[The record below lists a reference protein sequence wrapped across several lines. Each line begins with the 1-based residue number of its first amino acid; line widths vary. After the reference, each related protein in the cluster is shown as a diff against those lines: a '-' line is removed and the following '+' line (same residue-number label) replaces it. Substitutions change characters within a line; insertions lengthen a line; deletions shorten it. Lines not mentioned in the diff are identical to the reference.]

1 MTVTVRTETS
11 IERPAQNRK
20 AVGATWR
27 RMLSAFRKSFVRDLE
42 EGRGFLWWPVAVA
55 IGAAFYFAPAS
66 EPSLADLVLAGLGLL
81 AALVLIIRH
90 PLAAPFSAILIG
102 LACAGFLHAALVT
115 RLASHPVF
123 PFERTI
129 TVRGHIV
136 AVEDRG
142 KGTARLLVRPA
153 EMDPRPRS
161 GLPPFVRVTT
171 RGEVPAPGEAV
182 TMLAR
187 LAPPM
192 PPPLPGGYD
201 FARVAWFS
209 GVGASG
215 FTYGPVKPW
224 LGAPPPDTKL
234 ALLSSIETVRM
245 TAAGR
250 IRAALAGDTG
260 AIAAAL
266 IVGDRAGIS
275 DATNEVM
282 RIAGV
287 SHVLSISGMHMS
299 LVAAFLFGGI
309 RLILALIPPLALT
322 LPIKKI
328 AAMLSM
334 LGTGAYFV
342 VSGMDVP
349 AERSMI
355 TVAVSLF
362 AVLIDRRALSLRVIA
377 VAALVTLALSPEAV
391 MEPGAQMSFAAVVA
405 LMAGLE
411 AWRARRGEAV
421 DGDDV
426 NWLAR
431 LVRRFALWIV
441 AALAATVV
449 AGLATLPMALYHFGR
464 LAPLGMIANLVTE
477 PLVSFLI
484 MPMALIAALLMPL
497 GLEGVPLAVM
507 GAGIDAM
514 IAVARVVANWTPGG
528 GLYGRPMGWTMLAV
542 VAGGL
547 WICLWRGRKRWLG
560 LAPVLVGLAFVGAGS
575 PPGLIVAGDGSL
587 ALVRQQDGAWHK
599 VGAKGGFMLN
609 VWTAAVGI
617 DPADVTSL
625 DREAACDAEACLLKA
640 AQGRPSVS
648 VVSQPLAFGDDC
660 STTAIVVS
668 GLEAPP
674 WCQPAGALVDQR
686 VLASTGTITYD
697 IQMSGDGGVHLKES
711 GRVLGNPRRPWLAPM
726 R

>member
-1 MTVTVRTETS
+1 M
-11 IERPAQNRK
+11 A
-20 AVGATWR
+20 A
-27 RMLSAFRKSFVRDLE
+27 
-42 EGRGFLWWPVAVA
+42 A
-55 IGAAFYFAPAS
+55 IGAAFYFAPTG
-66 EPSLADLVLAGLGLL
+66 EPPIVELALAGLGVL
-81 AALVLIIRH
+81 ASLALILRRSLVWQF
-90 PLAAPFSAILIG
+90 PAILAG
-102 LACAGFLHAALVT
+102 LACLGFLHAALMT
-115 RLASHPVF
+115 RLAAHPIF
-123 PFERTI
+123 PFERTV
-129 TVRGHIV
+129 TVRGHV
-136 AVEDRG
+136 LAVEDRG

-153 EMDPRPRS
+153 ELDPPSRD
-161 GLPPFVRVTT
+161 GLPPLIRVTT
-171 RGEVPAPGEAV
+171 RGAVPAPGEAV

-187 LAPPM
+187 LAPPP

-201 FARVAWFS
+201 FARVAWFA
-209 GVGASG
+209 GIGASG
-215 FTYGPVKPW
+215 FAYGSAKPW
-224 LGAPPPDTKL
+224 PEAPPPDTWL
-234 ALLSSIETVRM
+234 TVLSGIETVRT

-250 IRAALAGDTG
+250 IRAALPGDTG

-275 DATNEVM
+275 DETNEAM

-309 RLILALIPPLALT
+309 RLILALAPPLALT

-328 AAMLSM
+328 AAALSM

-355 TVAVSLF
+355 MVTVSLL

-411 AWRARRGEAV
+411 AWRAGRDEGS
-421 DGDDV
+421 DGGDV
-426 NWLAR
+426 SLLAR
-431 LVRRFALWIV
+431 SARRFVLWVV

-477 PLVSFLI
+477 PLVSLLI
-484 MPMALIAALLMPL
+484 MPMALLAALTMPL
-497 GLEGVPLAVM
+497 GLEGAPLVIM

-514 IAVARVVANWTPGG
+514 IAVARVVADWTPGG
-528 GLYGRPMGWTMLAV
+528 GLYGRPLGWTMLAV
-542 VAGGL
+542 TAGGL

-560 LAPVLVGLAFVGAGS
+560 LMPVVAGLAFIGAGA
-575 PPGLIVAGDGSL
+575 PPGLVVAGDGSL
-587 ALVRQQDGAWHK
+587 ALVRDESGAWSK
-599 VGAKGGFMLN
+599 VGPKGGFMLDM
-609 VWTAAVGI
+609 WAAALGI
-617 DPADVTSL
+617 DPAELLSPGRD
-625 DREAACDAEACLLKA
+625 APCDAEACLLEA
-640 AQGRPSVS
+640 AAGRPSVS
-648 VVSQPLAFGDDC
+648 VVSRPLAFGDDC
-660 STTAIVVS
+660 ATAAIVVS

-674 WCQPAGALVDQR
+674 WCRPAGALIDGR
-686 VLASTGTITYD
+686 RLALTGTLTYETRMD
-697 IQMSGDGGVHLKES
+697 VDGHVRLRET
-711 GRVLGNPRRPWLAPM
+711 GRVLGLPRRPWFAPM

>member
-1 MTVTVRTETS
+1 MTVRTETS
-11 IERPAQNRK
+11 IEPPAYRRPA
-20 AVGATWR
+20 AGPAWR
-27 RMLSAFRKSFVRDLE
+27 RTLSVLAKSFARDLDD
-42 EGRGFLWWPVAVA
+42 GRGFLWWPVAAAV
-55 IGAAFYFAPAS
+55 GAAFYFAPAS
-66 EPSLADLVLAGLGLL
+66 EPATVELALAGLGVV
-81 AALVLIIRH
+81 AALLLVVRRH
-90 PLAAPFSAILIG
+90 PVVPYLAVLVG
-102 LACAGFLHAALVT
+102 LACAGFLHAALAT
-115 RLASHPVF
+115 RLAGHPVF
-123 PFERTI
+123 PFERTV
-129 TVRGHIV
+129 TVRGHVV

-142 KGTARLLVRPA
+142 KGAARLLVRPQ
-153 EMDPRPRS
+153 EMEPRPRD
-161 GLPPFVRVTT
+161 GLPPLVRVTT
-171 RGEVPAPGEAV
+171 RGRMPAPGEAV
-182 TMLAR
+182 SMLAR

-201 FARVAWFS
+201 FARVAWFA

-215 FTYGPVKPW
+215 FTYGAVKPW
-224 LGAPPPDTKL
+224 PQAPPPDTRL
-234 ALLSSIETVRM
+234 VLLSGIETVRM
-245 TAAGR
+245 AAAGR
-250 IRAALAGDTG
+250 IRAALPGDTG

-275 DATNEVM
+275 ETTNEAM

-309 RLILALIPPLALT
+309 RLVLALVPPLALT

-328 AAMLSM
+328 AAALSM

-355 TVAVSLF
+355 MVAVSLF

-377 VAALVTLALSPEAV
+377 LAALITLTLSPEAV

-411 AWRARRGEAV
+411 AWRARQGDVA
-421 DGDDV
+421 DGGDV
-426 NWLAR
+426 SLLAR
-431 LVRRFALWIV
+431 TVRRFALWTV

-477 PLVSFLI
+477 PLVSLLI
-484 MPMALIAALLMPL
+484 MPMALVAALVMPL
-497 GLEGVPLAVM
+497 GLEGAPLAVM

-514 IAVARVVANWTPGG
+514 IAVAHVVADWTPGG

-547 WICLWRGRKRWLG
+547 WICLWRGGKRWLG
-560 LAPVLVGLAFVGAGS
+560 LIAVVTGLAFVGAGS
-575 PPGLIVAGDGSL
+575 PPDLIVAGDGSL
-587 ALVRQQDGAWHK
+587 ALVRQEDGTWHK
-599 VGAKGGFMLN
+599 VGGKGGFMLD
-609 VWTAAVGI
+609 VWMAAVGL
-617 DPADVTSL
+617 DPAERLPL
-625 DREAACDAEACLLKA
+625 DRDATCDAEACWLD
-640 AQGRPSVS
+640 GRPSVS
-648 VVSQPLAFGDDC
+648 VVSRPLAFGDEC
-660 STTAIVVS
+660 AVAAIVVS

-674 WCQPAGALVDQR
+674 WCRPAGALIDGR
-686 VLASTGTITYD
+686 RLAVTGTLTYAVRLD
-697 IQMSGDGGVHLKES
+697 AGGMVDLRET
-711 GRVLGNPRRPWLAPM
+711 GRVLGIPRRPWFAPA

>member
-1 MTVTVRTETS
+1 MTVRTETS
-11 IERPAQNRK
+11 NQPPIYRWPIA
-20 AVGATWR
+20 GAEWR
-27 RMLSAFRKSFVRDLE
+27 RRLSALRKSFARDLDD
-42 EGRGFLWWPVAVA
+42 GRGFLWWPVAAAV
-55 IGAAFYFAPAS
+55 GAALYFAPTC
-66 EPSLADLVLAGLGLL
+66 EPSPTDLMLAGLGLL
-81 AALVLIIRH
+81 AVLVLIARR
-90 PLAAPFSAILIG
+90 PLAMPYWAILMG
-102 LACAGFLHAALVT
+102 LACAGFLHSALVT
-115 RLASHPVF
+115 RLATHPVF
-123 PFERTI
+123 PFERTV
-129 TVRGHIV
+129 TVHARVV

-142 KGTARLLVRPA
+142 KGAARLLLQPA
-153 EMDPRPRS
+153 EIDPRPRN
-161 GLPPFVRVTT
+161 GLPPLVRVTT

-182 TMLAR
+182 TVLAR

-201 FARVAWFS
+201 FARVAWFA

-215 FTYGPVKPW
+215 FAYGAVKPW
-224 LGAPPPDTKL
+224 PESPPPNTWL
-234 ALLSSIETVRM
+234 TFLSGIETVRVA
-245 TAAGR
+245 AAGR
-250 IRAALAGDTG
+250 IRAALPGDTG

-275 DATNEVM
+275 EATNEAM
-282 RIAGV
+282 RVAGV

-334 LGTGAYFV
+334 LGTSAYFV

-355 TVAVSLF
+355 TVAVSLL
-362 AVLIDRRALSLRVIA
+362 AVLVDRRALSLRVIA

-411 AWRARRGEAV
+411 AWRARRSEAV
-421 DGDDV
+421 DGGDV
-426 NWLAR
+426 SLLAR
-431 LVRRFALWIV
+431 TVRRFALWLA

-484 MPMALIAALLMPL
+484 MPMALIAALMMPL
-497 GLEGVPLAVM
+497 GLEGMPLAVM
-507 GAGIDAM
+507 GAGIDTM
-514 IAVARVVANWTPGG
+514 IAVARVVAQWTPGG

-547 WICLWRGRKRWLG
+547 WICLWRGRKRWFG
-560 LAPVLVGLAFVGAGS
+560 LVPVLVGLAFVGVGS
-575 PPGLIVAGDGSL
+575 PPALIVAGDGSQVL
-587 ALVRQQDGAWHK
+587 MRQQNGIWHK
-599 VGAKGGFMLN
+599 IGGKDGFMLN
-609 VWTAAVGI
+609 VWMAAIGL
-617 DPADVTSL
+617 DPKEVQSL
-625 DREAACDAEACLLKA
+625 DRDTACDQEACLLEA
-640 AQGRPSVS
+640 AAGRPSVS
-648 VVSQPLAFGDDC
+648 VIGRPFAFGDDC
-660 STTAIVVS
+660 AAVAIVVS

-674 WCQPAGALVDQR
+674 WCRPTGALLDGRRLATTGTLTFDIEVNGAGAFD
-686 VLASTGTITYD
+686 
-697 IQMSGDGGVHLKES
+697 LKET
-711 GRVLGNPRRPWLAPM
+711 GRVLGIPRRSWLAPM

>member
-1 MTVTVRTETS
+1 MTVRAEMKSETPVRH
-11 IERPAQNRK
+11 RPTA
-20 AVGATWR
+20 GAGWR
-27 RMLSAFRKSFVRDLE
+27 HTLSALRKSFVQDLDD
-42 EGRGFLWWPVAVA
+42 GRGFLWWPVAAAV
-55 IGAAFYFAPAS
+55 GAAFYFAPAS
-66 EPSLADLVLAGLGLL
+66 EPSSIDLVLAGIGAL
-81 AALVLIIRH
+81 AALVLIARR
-90 PLAAPFSAILIG
+90 PLAVSHLAIFVG
-102 LACAGFLHAALVT
+102 LACLGFLHAGLMT
-115 RLASHPVF
+115 RLATHPIF
-123 PFERTI
+123 PFERTVTI
-129 TVRGHIV
+129 RGHVV

-142 KGTARLLVRPA
+142 KGAARLLVQPV
-153 EMDPRPRS
+153 EIEPRPKS
-161 GLPPFVRVTT
+161 GLPPRVRVTM
-171 RGEVPAPGEAV
+171 RGEVPVPGEAV

-215 FTYGPVKPW
+215 FTYGAVKSWPE
-224 LGAPPPDTKL
+224 APPADTWL
-234 ALLSSIETVRM
+234 TLLSGIETVRVA
-245 TAAGR
+245 AAGR
-250 IRAALAGDTG
+250 IRAALPGDTG

-275 DATNEVM
+275 DATNEAM

-309 RLILALIPPLALT
+309 RLMLALIPPLALT

-334 LGTGAYFV
+334 LGTGTYFV

-355 TVAVSLF
+355 TVAVSLL
-362 AVLIDRRALSLRVIA
+362 AILIDRRALSLRVIA
-377 VAALVTLALSPEAV
+377 VAALVTLVLSPEAV

-411 AWRARRGEAV
+411 AWRTRQGEPMDGGDVSLLARMARRFGL
-421 DGDDV
+421 
-426 NWLAR
+426 WL
-431 LVRRFALWIV
+431 V
-441 AALAATVV
+441 AALAATVL

-477 PLVSFLI
+477 PLVSLLI
-484 MPMALIAALLMPL
+484 MPMALGAALMMPL
-497 GLEGVPLAVM
+497 GLEGVPLTVM

-514 IAVARVVANWTPGG
+514 IAVAHAVAEWTPGG

-560 LAPVLVGLAFVGAGS
+560 LVPVLAGLAFVGAGS

-587 ALVRQQDGAWHK
+587 ALVRQEDGTWHK
-599 VGAKGGFMLN
+599 VGGKGGFMLG
-609 VWTAAVGI
+609 VWMAAVGI
-617 DPADVTSL
+617 DPGEMLDL
-625 DREAACDAEACLLKA
+625 DRDVACDPEACLLEA
-640 AQGRPSVS
+640 VAGRPSVS
-648 VVSQPLAFGDDC
+648 VVSRPLAFGDDC
-660 STTAIVVS
+660 ATVAIVVS

-674 WCQPAGALVDQR
+674 WCHPEVTLLDGSRLAEAGTLTYEIQR
-686 VLASTGTITYD
+686 NDNGTLRLRET
-697 IQMSGDGGVHLKES
+697 
-711 GRVLGNPRRPWLAPM
+711 GRVLGFPRRLWLAPA

>member
-1 MTVTVRTETS
+1 VTVGTETS
-11 IERPAQNRK
+11 IEPPAHRRPVA
-20 AVGATWR
+20 GTHWR
-27 RMLSAFRKSFVRDLE
+27 RTLSALRKSFARDLDD
-42 EGRGFLWWPVAVA
+42 GHGFLWWPVAVA
-55 IGAAFYFAPAS
+55 VGAAFYFAPAS
-66 EPSLADLVLAGLGLL
+66 EPSPTDLALAGLGVL
-81 AALVLIIRH
+81 AALVLIARS
-90 PLAAPFSAILIG
+90 PLAVRYLAILLG
-102 LACAGFLHAALVT
+102 LACIGFLHSALVT
-115 RLASHPVF
+115 RLATHPVF
-123 PFERTI
+123 PFERTVTI
-129 TVRGHIV
+129 RGHVV

-142 KGTARLLVRPA
+142 KGAARLLVQPA
-153 EMDPRPRS
+153 EIDPRPRN
-161 GLPPFVRVTT
+161 GLPPRLRVTT
-171 RGEVPAPGEAV
+171 RGKVPAPGEAV

-201 FARVAWFS
+201 FARVAWFA
-209 GVGASG
+209 GVGGSG
-215 FTYGPVKPW
+215 FTYGAVKPW
-224 LGAPPPDTKL
+224 PEAPPPDTWL
-234 ALLSSIETVRM
+234 TFLSSIETVRM
-245 TAAGR
+245 AAAGR
-250 IRAALAGDTG
+250 IRAALPGDTG

-275 DATNEVM
+275 DATNEAM

-309 RLILALIPPLALT
+309 RLMLALIPPLALT

-334 LGTGAYFV
+334 LGTGAYFI

-362 AVLIDRRALSLRVIA
+362 AVLVDRRALSLRVIA

-411 AWRARRGEAV
+411 AWRARRGEV
-421 DGDDV
+421 TDGGDV
-426 NWLAR
+426 SLLAR
-431 LVRRFALWIV
+431 TAHRFALWLV

-449 AGLATLPMALYHFGR
+449 AGLATMPMALYHFGR

-484 MPMALIAALLMPL
+484 MPMALVAALMMPF
-497 GLEGVPLAVM
+497 GLDGVPLTVM
-507 GAGIDAM
+507 GAGIDTM
-514 IAVARVVANWTPGG
+514 IAIARVVAQWTPSG

-547 WICLWRGRKRWLG
+547 WICLWRGRKRWFG
-560 LAPVLVGLAFVGAGS
+560 LVPALVGLAFVGAGS
-575 PPGLIVAGDGSL
+575 PPGMIVAGDGSL
-587 ALVRQQDGAWHK
+587 VLVRQDNGSWHK
-599 VGAKGGFMLN
+599 VGGKGGFTLD
-609 VWTAAVGI
+609 VWMAAVGI
-617 DPADVTSL
+617 DPNEVQLL
-625 DREAACDAEACLLKA
+625 DRDTACDQEACLLEA
-640 AQGRPSVS
+640 AAGRPSIS
-648 VVSQPLAFGDDC
+648 VISRPLAFGDDC
-660 STTAIVVS
+660 ASAAIVVS
-668 GLEAPP
+668 ELEAPP
-674 WCQPAGALVDQR
+674 WCRPSGALLDGQR
-686 VLASTGTITYD
+686 LATSGTLTYD
-697 IQMSGDGGVHLKES
+697 IQLNDNGTVDLNET
-711 GRVLGNPRRPWLAPM
+711 GRVLGIPRRVWLAPM

>member
-1 MTVTVRTETS
+1 MSGARA
-11 IERPAQNRK
+11 AQSRK
-20 AVGATWR
+20 AVGPAGWGA
-27 RMLSAFRKSFVRDLE
+27 LSALRKSFARDLD

-66 EPSLADLVLAGLGLL
+66 EPSMAELALAGLGLV
-81 AALVLIIRH
+81 AAL
-90 PLAAPFSAILIG
+90 ILIVRRSLAVPFLVIFFG
-102 LACAGFLHAALVT
+102 LACMGFLHAALMT
-115 RLASHPVF
+115 RLAGHPVF
-123 PFERTI
+123 PFERTLTI
-129 TVRGHIV
+129 RGHVV

-142 KGTARLLVRPA
+142 KGAARLLVQPV
-153 EMDPRPRS
+153 EMDPRPRN
-161 GLPPFVRVTT
+161 GLPPFIRVTT
-171 RGEVPAPGEAV
+171 RGKVPAPGEAV
-182 TMLAR
+182 AMLAR

-201 FARVAWFS
+201 FARVAWFN

-215 FTYGPVKPW
+215 FTYGAVKPW
-224 LGAPPPDTKL
+224 PEAPPPGAWL
-234 ALLSSIETVRM
+234 IVLSKIETVRM
-245 TAAGR
+245 AAAGR
-250 IRAALAGDTG
+250 IRAALPGDTG

-275 DATNEVM
+275 DATNEAM
-282 RIAGV
+282 RVAGV

-309 RLILALIPPLALT
+309 RLMLALIPPLALT

-362 AVLIDRRALSLRVIA
+362 AILIDRRALSLRVIA

-411 AWRARRGEAV
+411 AWRSQHGEV
-421 DGDDV
+421 TDGEDV
-426 NWLAR
+426 NPLAR
-431 LVRRFALWIV
+431 LAHRLALWFV

-484 MPMALIAALLMPL
+484 MPMALVAALMMPL
-497 GLEGVPLAVM
+497 GLEGLPLTVM

-514 IAVARVVANWTPGG
+514 IAVARIVANWTPGG

-560 LAPVLVGLAFVGAGS
+560 LAPALIGFAFVGGGS

-587 ALVRQQDGAWHK
+587 ALVRQQDGTWHK
-599 VGAKGGFMLN
+599 VGAKGGFTLE

-617 DPADVTSL
+617 DPADALSL
-625 DREAACDAEACLLKA
+625 DREAACDAEACSVQA
-640 AQGRPSVS
+640 AKGRPSVS
-648 VVSQPLAFGDDC
+648 VISQPVAFGDDC
-660 STTAIVVS
+660 SITAIVVS

-674 WCQPAGALVDQR
+674 WCRPAGALLDKR
-686 VLASTGTITYD
+686 LLASTGTVTYELETNA
-697 IQMSGDGGVHLKES
+697 DGSVLLTET
-711 GRVLGNPRRPWLAPM
+711 GRVLGNPRRSWLAPPF
-726 R
+726 